1 MDTKIL
7 LLRRRQYFKT
17 WFAALL
23 AYLAYALA
31 FLLFDFVA
39 AEVFLGL
46 GENDVLAKN
55 RIVFPEAEL
64 VWGVHRIFLGVI
76 LTNTGL
82 LRNQT
87 DELALSIIF
96 LCHNILYFST
106 RCWDCKQG
114 KFPMLGR
121 KCDRMRIRVGVLC
134 EEVFVW

>member
-1 MDTKIL
+1 MC
-7 LLRRRQYFKT
+7 
-17 WFAALL
+17 
-23 AYLAYALA
+23 ALA

-39 AEVFLGL
+39 AEVFLGF
-46 GENDVLAKN
+46 GEDNVFAKN

-76 LTNTGL
+76 LTNPGF

-106 RCWDCKQG
+106 TPQDCKQG
-114 KFPMLGR
+114 NQVKRQGWYLWR
-121 KCDRMRIRVGVLC
+121 KVL
-134 EEVFVW
+134 

>member
-46 GENDVLAKN
+46 GENDVLAQYGV
-55 RIVFPEAEL
+55 VFAQ
-64 VWGVHRIFLGVI
+64 R
-76 LTNTGL
+76 
-82 LRNQT
+82 
-87 DELALSIIF
+87 
-96 LCHNILYFST
+96 
-106 RCWDCKQG
+106 
-114 KFPMLGR
+114 
-121 KCDRMRIRVGVLC
+121 
-134 EEVFVW
+134 

>member
-1 MDTKIL
+1 MGTKIL
-7 LLRRRQYFKT
+7 LLRRRQYFRT

-23 AYLAYALA
+23 AYLVYALA

-39 AEVFLGL
+39 AEVFLSL

-106 RCWDCKQG
+106 RCRDCKQG
-114 KFPMLGR
+114 KFL
-121 KCDRMRIRVGVLC
+121 MRT
-134 EEVFVW
+134 E